1 MDTASFC
8 SRIGSPDEAIRLA
21 AAAEAA
27 ELPATHSGADVARA
41 LIERLRVE
49 PSQAVREAFVFAL
62 ERCLPFAAYGPL
74 FELFHEDDAFL
85 RNAAMVI
92 FGNGDDATVAFLM
105 EQVMHSDREVRKL
118 ILDAL
123 MQIGT
128 PAAVQGIRTAL
139 YDPAP
144 NVRITAADYL
154 GRLNDV
160 DSVDVLLEMF
170 CNDRE
175 PMLRMTIL
183 SGVASMASPV
193 AARKLMDFQA
203 HLGLD
208 EADETLFL
216 PILLRFAGR
225 MGDTDYL
232 ARLLARV
239 RSLPLYAEDVIQAFQ
254 NILELEADQ
263 SPCTIVLCEA
273 LCGIA
278 RDTNVREDLRF
289 SALAVLARLGHP
301 LRVERPEVFAAT
313 FQEQDFREEAAALCT
328 AD

>member
-1 MDTASFC
+1 
-8 SRIGSPDEAIRLA
+8 
-21 AAAEAA
+21 
-27 ELPATHSGADVARA
+27 
-41 LIERLRVE
+41 
-49 PSQAVREAFVFAL
+49 
-62 ERCLPFAAYGPL
+62 
-74 FELFHEDDAFL
+74 
-85 RNAAMVI
+85 MVI